1 MLYMYIVGDTNSSLV
16 GNTLL
21 NQCQCSYMSAFL
33 KSWPNLGQSRAL
45 VTHPSSFMYL
55 ENSCQIRLAQGLY
68 CIRRRYQ
75 NSLNY
80 NKNCKNI

>member
-33 KSWPNLGQSRAL
+33 KSWP
-45 VTHPSSFMYL
+45 
-55 ENSCQIRLAQGLY
+55 I
-68 CIRRRYQ
+68 
-75 NSLNY
+75 
-80 NKNCKNI
+80 

>member
-21 NQCQCSYMSAFL
+21 NQCQFFQELA
-33 KSWPNLGQSRAL
+33 NLGQSRAL
-45 VTHPSSFMYL
+45 VMHPSSFMYL

-68 CIRRRYQ
+68 CICRRYQ
-75 NSLNY
+75 NSVNY
-80 NKNCKNI
+80 NKNC